1 MERLNEMHAQLIP
14 FVSNY
19 PKASRLVPQAQSWDR
34 KQAEAPERKRRNM
47 CQQKVK
53 NSTKNGQKDIKVSLG
68 RLAVTERK

>member
-34 KQAEAPERKRRNM
+34 KQVEAPERKRRTV

-53 NSTKNGQKDIKVSLG
+53 NGTKNGQKDIKVSVG
-68 RLAVTERK
+68 RLVVMERK

>member
-1 MERLNEMHAQLIP
+1 MHAQLIP

-34 KQAEAPERKRRNM
+34 KQAEAPERKRRTV

-53 NSTKNGQKDIKVSLG
+53 NGTKNGQKDIKVSVG
-68 RLAVTERK
+68 RLVVMERK